1 MFLKTSKVFKG
12 FTLMELLIYLG
23 VFAIVTVGIVTLFN
37 QVSNSYLN
45 TQGKTQLTQ
54 ALRFSSQNI
63 TQAIRAS
70 SKIIT
75 ATSSSLILQMN
86 DEAKNPTEFG
96 LENNRIYK
104 KEGTGTKTYLTP
116 KNIRITKLN
125 FSYLST
131 NLTKA
136 VLGAQWAWSGGAS
149 SNSINEGVGWIDFN
163 PNSSDV
169 RIPIGEGEF
178 LGMAY
183 IPYLDSYLSL
193 NCITTDSC
201 NSINYKVYS
210 DNSGVLHGFAWSDNF
225 GWLSFNSND
234 VSSSISYAVSI
245 SSTTGDF
252 MGWAWSE
259 NIGWVSFNC
268 ANPEVNSCSTV
279 NYKVQA
285 NRSMGTPINTVYVSM
300 TAQTSSVVPALV
312 VSDSYDFAVPVLPVS
327 NIKVTSVSPSSG
339 SGSVSFTISG
349 SNFQNGATSKL
360 TRSGFTDI
368 LPTSNC
374 SFVSSNSLQN
384 CQFDVTGKAKGF
396 WDVIVINPDGQMG
409 ILPQGFEI
417 R

>member
-1 MFLKTSKVFKG
+1 MFLKTSKILKG

-23 VFAIVTVGIVTLFN
+23 VFAIVTVGIATLFN
-37 QVSNSYLN
+37 QVSSSYLN
-45 TQGKTQLTQ
+45 TQSKTQLTQ

-75 ATSSSLILQMN
+75 ASSSSLILQMN
-86 DEAKNPTEFG
+86 DSSKNPTEFG

-104 KEGTGTKTYLTP
+104 KEGTGEKIYLTP
-116 KNIRITKLN
+116 KNIRITKLD

-131 NLTKA
+131 YLTKA
-136 VLGAQWAWSGGAS
+136 ILGSQWAWSGGAS
-149 SNSINEGVGWIDFN
+149 SNPLNEGVGWIDFN

-193 NCITTDSC
+193 NCISTNSC
-201 NSINYKVYS
+201 ESVDYKVYS
-210 DNSGVLHGFAWSDNF
+210 DDNGVLHGFAWSDNF
-225 GWLSFNSND
+225 GWLSFNSSD
-234 VSSSISYAVSI
+234 VSSSISYSVSI

-279 NYKVQA
+279 NYKVKL
-285 NRSMGTPINTVYVSM
+285 NRSMGTPINTVYVSI
-300 TAQTSSVVPALV
+300 TAQTSSLLPSLSI
-312 VSDSYDFAVPVLPVS
+312 SDSYDFAVPVVPVS
-327 NIKVTSVSPSSG
+327 NIKVTAVSPNSGSESVSL
-339 SGSVSFTISG
+339 TISG

-360 TRSGFTDI
+360 SRSGFNDI

-374 SFVSSNSLQN
+374 NFVSSSSLQN
-384 CQFDVTGKAKGF
+384 CQFDVLGKPKGF
-396 WDVIVINPDGQMG
+396 WDVVVINPDGQMG

-417 R
+417 Q

>member
-1 MFLKTSKVFKG
+1 MFFKKSKIFKG
-12 FTLMELLIYLG
+12 FTLIELLIYLG
-23 VFAIVTVGIVTLFN
+23 VLVIVTIGMIALLN
-37 QVSNSYLN
+37 QIGDSYLN
-45 TQGKTQLTQ
+45 AQGKTQLTQ
-54 ALRFSSQNI
+54 ALRFSSQTI
-63 TQAIRAS
+63 AQTIRAS

-86 DEAKNPTEFG
+86 DSSKNPTEFG

-104 KEGTGTKTYLTP
+104 KEGTGGKEYLTP
-116 KNIRITKLN
+116 KNILITKLD

-131 NLTKA
+131 FLTESI
-136 VLGAQWAWSGGAS
+136 LGSQWAWSGGAS

-169 RIPIGEGEF
+169 RIPIGQGEF

-183 IPYLDSYLSL
+183 IPSLDSYLSL
-193 NCITTDSC
+193 NCISTDSC
-201 NSINYKVYS
+201 ESANYKVYS
-210 DNSGVLHGFAWSDNF
+210 DNNGVLHGFAWSDNF

-234 VSSSISYAVSI
+234 VSSSIPYSVSI

-252 MGWAWSE
+252 IGWAWSE

-268 ANPEVNSCSTV
+268 ANSQVNSCSTV

-285 NRSMGTPINTVYVSM
+285 NRSMGTPINTVYVSI
-300 TAQTSSVVPALV
+300 TARTSSLLPDFS
-312 VSDSYDFAVPVLPVS
+312 VSDSYDFAVPVVPVF
-327 NIKVTSVSPSSG
+327 NIKVTAVYPNSG
-339 SGSVSFTISG
+339 LGSVSLTISG

-360 TRSGFTDI
+360 SRPGFNDI

-374 SFVSSNSLQN
+374 NFVSSSSLQN
-384 CQFDVTGKAKGF
+384 CQFDVSGKPKGL

-417 R
+417 Q

>member
-1 MFLKTSKVFKG
+1 MFLKTSKILKG

-23 VFAIVTVGIVTLFN
+23 VFAIVTVGIATLFN
-37 QVSNSYLN
+37 QVSSSYLN
-45 TQGKTQLTQ
+45 TQSKTQLTQ

-75 ATSSSLILQMN
+75 ASSSSLILQMN
-86 DEAKNPTEFG
+86 DSSKNPTEFG

-104 KEGTGTKTYLTP
+104 KEGTGEKIYLTP
-116 KNIRITKLN
+116 KNIRITKLD
-125 FSYLST
+125 FSYLSAY
-131 NLTKA
+131 LTKA
-136 VLGAQWAWSGGAS
+136 ILGSQWAWSGGAS
-149 SNSINEGVGWIDFN
+149 SNPLNEGVGWIDFN

-193 NCITTDSC
+193 NCISTNSC
-201 NSINYKVYS
+201 ESVDYKVYS
-210 DNSGVLHGFAWSDNF
+210 DNNGVLHGFAWSDNF
-225 GWLSFNSND
+225 GWLSFNSGD
-234 VSSSISYAVSI
+234 VSSSISYSVSI

-268 ANPEVNSCSTV
+268 VNPEVNSCSTV
-279 NYKVQA
+279 NYKVQL
-285 NRSMGTPINTVYVSM
+285 NRSMGTPINTVYVSII
-300 TAQTSSVVPALV
+300 AQTSSLLPSLSI
-312 VSDSYDFAVPVLPVS
+312 SDSYDFAVPVVPVS
-327 NIKVTSVSPSSG
+327 NIKVTAVSPNFG
-339 SGSVSFTISG
+339 SGSVSLTISG

-360 TRSGFTDI
+360 SRSGFNDI

-374 SFVSSNSLQN
+374 NFVSSSSLQN
-384 CQFDVTGKAKGF
+384 CQFDVFGKSKGF

-417 R
+417 Q

>member
-1 MFLKTSKVFKG
+1 MFLKTSKIFKG

-23 VFAIVTVGIVTLFN
+23 VFAIVTIGIVTLFN

-63 TQAIRAS
+63 AQAIRAS

-75 ATSSSLILQMN
+75 ATSSSLVLQMN

-96 LENNRIYK
+96 LENERIYK
-104 KEGTGTKTYLTP
+104 KEGTGEKEYLTP
-116 KNIRITKLN
+116 KNIKITKLD

-131 NLTKA
+131 YLTKT
-136 VLGAQWAWSGGAS
+136 VLGSQWAWSGGAS
-149 SNSINEGVGWIDFN
+149 ASSTNEGVGWIDFN

-178 LGMAY
+178 LGLAY
-183 IPYLDSYLSL
+183 IPSLDSYLSL
-193 NCITTDSC
+193 NCISTNSC
-201 NSINYKVYS
+201 EDINYKVYS
-210 DNSGVLHGFAWSDNF
+210 DSSGVLHGFAWSDIF

-234 VSSSISYAVSI
+234 VSSSIPYVVSI

-268 ANPEVNSCSTV
+268 ANPEINYCSTV
-279 NYKVQA
+279 NYKVQL
-285 NRSMGTPINTVYVSM
+285 NRSMGIPINTVYVSM
-300 TAQTSSVVPALV
+300 TARTSSIVPMFQI
-312 VSDSYDFAVPVLPVS
+312 SDSYDFAVPVLPVS
-327 NIKVTSVSPSSG
+327 NIKVTSVSPNSG
-339 SGSVSFTISG
+339 SGSVNLTISG

-360 TRSGFTDI
+360 VRSGFNDI

-374 SFVSSNSLQN
+374 NFVSSSSLQN

-396 WDVIVINPDGQMG
+396 WDMVVINPDGQMG
-409 ILPQGFEI
+409 ILPHGFEI
-417 R
+417 Q

>member
-1 MFLKTSKVFKG
+1 MSLKTSKVFKS

-23 VFAIVTVGIVTLFN
+23 VFAIVTIGIITLFN
-37 QVSNSYLN
+37 QVSSSYLN
-45 TQGKTQLTQ
+45 IQGKTQLTQ

-75 ATSSSLILQMN
+75 ATSSSLVLQMN
-86 DEAKNPTEFG
+86 EEAKNPTEFG
-96 LENNRIYK
+96 LENDRIYK
-104 KEGTGTKTYLTP
+104 KEGAGEKEYLTP
-116 KNIRITKLN
+116 KNIRITKLD

-131 NLTKA
+131 YLTKA
-136 VLGAQWAWSGGAS
+136 VLGSQWAWSGGAS
-149 SNSINEGVGWIDFN
+149 SNPVNEGVGWIDFN

-183 IPYLDSYLSL
+183 IPSLDSYLSL
-193 NCITTDSC
+193 NCIATNSC
-201 NSINYKVYS
+201 ESVNYKVCS
-210 DNSGVLHGFAWSDNF
+210 DDSGILHGFAWSNNF

-234 VSSSISYAVSI
+234 ISSTISYTVSI

-285 NRSMGTPINTVYVSM
+285 NRSMGTPINTVYVSII
-300 TAQTSSVVPALV
+300 AQTSSIVPMLQIN
-312 VSDSYDFAVPVLPVS
+312 DSYDFAVPVMPVS
-327 NIKVTSVSPSSG
+327 NIKVASVSPNFG
-339 SGSVSFTISG
+339 SGIVSLNISG
-349 SNFQNGATSKL
+349 SNFQNGAISKL
-360 TRSGFTDI
+360 ARAGFNDI
-368 LPTSNC
+368 LPSTNC
-374 SFVSSNSLQN
+374 SFVSSSSLQN
-384 CQFDVTGKAKGF
+384 CQFDVTDKAKGF
-396 WDVIVINPDGQMG
+396 WDIIVINPDGQMG

-417 R
+417 Q